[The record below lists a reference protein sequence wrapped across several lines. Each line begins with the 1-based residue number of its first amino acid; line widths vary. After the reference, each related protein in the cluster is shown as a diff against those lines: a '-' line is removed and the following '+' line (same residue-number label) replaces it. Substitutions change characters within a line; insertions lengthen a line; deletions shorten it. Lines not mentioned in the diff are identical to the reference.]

1 MNTKHRASFQ
11 GPITT
16 VCHILNMVQKPKRGE
31 KKAFSEKKKA
41 RENSADKP
49 ELSIR
54 IYQIMGTKSKTTWNI
69 WWVTEIKCFSSD
81 WVVKNLPAMQETWV
95 PSLDRKN
102 PLEKEMATH
111 SSIPARRIRTEEPGG
126 PRFMGSQR
134 VRHDGVTCAFT
145 EVKAFKTNFFFK
157 SL

>member
-16 VCHILNMVQKPKRGE
+16 VCHTLSMVQKPKRGE

-69 WWVTEIKCFSSD
+69 
-81 WVVKNLPAMQETWV
+81 
-95 PSLDRKN
+95 
-102 PLEKEMATH
+102 
-111 SSIPARRIRTEEPGG
+111 
-126 PRFMGSQR
+126 
-134 VRHDGVTCAFT
+134 
-145 EVKAFKTNFFFK
+145 
-157 SL
+157 